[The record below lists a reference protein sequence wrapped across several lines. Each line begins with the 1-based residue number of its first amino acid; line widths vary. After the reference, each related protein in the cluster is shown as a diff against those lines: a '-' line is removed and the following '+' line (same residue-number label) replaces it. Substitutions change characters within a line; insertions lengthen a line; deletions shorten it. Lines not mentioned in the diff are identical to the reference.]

1 MAKPTK
7 EQKRKAK
14 LKAKKATGDPQS
26 AIADGTLICCIGETL
41 QAGFAGIY

>member
-1 MAKPTK
+1 MAKLTK

-26 AIADGTLICCIGETL
+26 AIADGTFICCIGEALRTSL
-41 QAGFAGIY
+41 TGIY